1 MSNPREPAARA
12 VSDAVDAL
20 AYPAFYTRTAV
31 FLHWLIA
38 LLIAC
43 GFTLGTYM
51 VDLHISPRKL
61 RLYSY
66 HKWIGITVLALVLI
80 RLVWRLTHRPPPQ
93 VPMPRWQLRTAQ
105 ATHYLLY
112 ALMIATPVCGWLYSS
127 ASGYPVVYLKLW
139 QLPDLVHKNRDLAKV
154 LVEIHGFLGWS
165 IFWVVLLHVAAA
177 LKHHFIDRD
186 DTLRRMLA
194 WRRS

>member
-1 MSNPREPAARA
+1 MAPVFS
-12 VSDAVDAL
+12 
-20 AYPAFYTRTAV
+20 AFYTRTAV
-31 FLHWLIA
+31 LLHWLIA

-43 GFTLGTYM
+43 GFGLGVYM
-51 VDLHISPRKL
+51 VDLHLSPRKL

-80 RLVWRLTHRPPPQ
+80 RVLWRLTHRPPPE

-105 ATHYLLY
+105 GTHYLLY
-112 ALMIATPVCGWLYSS
+112 ALMIATPLFGWLYSS

-139 QLPDLVHKNRDLAKV
+139 QLPDMVHKNPDLAKV
-154 LVEIHGFLGWS
+154 LVQVHAFLGWS
-165 IFWVVLLHVAAA
+165 ILWLVLLHAAAA

-186 DTLRRMLA
+186 DTLRRILA
-194 WRRS
+194 WRKS

>member
-31 FLHWLIA
+31 FLHWLVA

-80 RLVWRLTHRPPPQ
+80 RLVWRLTHRPPPA

-165 IFWVVLLHVAAA
+165 IFWVVLLHMAAA